1 MSSIDSMKTK
11 ISVADPEKMDPRL
24 SFMIREARSALEN
37 RKHSYVLALSADWV
51 DRFPWHSGVRLL
63 LWDARIAGKTD
74 IPNHSSFRMRMA
86 EFFKALMLPGV
97 RMTKANPAR
106 AMSLADRVLALEP
119 HNRRA
124 LIITLEASRALGW
137 LETALMACDKLIE
150 CRDHRPQD
158 VVTAADLNLELGRTA
173 EAVRLCE
180 SGMLRFPGDPSIRSA
195 LRRASVRRSMCSTV
209 RVRNVPT
216 VGG

>member
-1 MSSIDSMKTK
+1 MNMQARAENPGDAGLRMS
-11 ISVADPEKMDPRL
+11 R
-24 SFMIREARSALEN
+24 MIRDARLALEKGN
-37 RKHSYVLALSADWV
+37 VSYVSALSADWV
-51 DRFPWHSGVRLL
+51 NRFPEHAGVRLL
-63 LWDARIAGKTD
+63 LWDARSTARDVDTNRASIG
-74 IPNHSSFRMRMA
+74 MRIRTSVL
-86 EFFKALMLPGV
+86 ALMLPGHRGV
-97 RMTKANPAR
+97 KKNPGGAILL
-106 AMSLADRVLALEP
+106 SDRVLALNP
-119 HNRRA
+119 HHRLA
-124 LIITLEASRALGW
+124 LLITLEASRALGW

-195 LRRASVRRSMCSTV
+195 LRRASVRRSMSGTV

>member
-1 MSSIDSMKTK
+1 MNMQARAENPGDAGLRMS
-11 ISVADPEKMDPRL
+11 R
-24 SFMIREARSALEN
+24 MIRDARLALEKGN
-37 RKHSYVLALSADWV
+37 VSYVSALSADWV
-51 DRFPWHSGVRLL
+51 NRFPEHAGVRLL
-63 LWDARIAGKTD
+63 LWDARSAARDVDTNRASIG
-74 IPNHSSFRMRMA
+74 MRIRTSVL
-86 EFFKALMLPGV
+86 ALMLPGHRGV
-97 RMTKANPAR
+97 KKNPGGAILL
-106 AMSLADRVLALEP
+106 SDRVLALNP
-119 HNRRA
+119 HHRLA
-124 LIITLEASRALGW
+124 LLITLEASRALGW